1 MTEYSSVAER
11 APATRRSA
19 PDASSW
25 LQHLLMTGSL
35 LVLTVTGLPQ
45 RFHSLAPSEWLL
57 DTAGGIETVRAVHHG
72 AGAVLIAV
80 GLVYLLS
87 AISATQAKGR
97 NGPISMIPDGRDY
110 VDAIATTVYLLGVS
124 RDRPSLRDPSYFQ
137 KFDYWVLAWGL
148 AIMVST
154 GLIRLFPARM
164 TSLLSG
170 DVVAAALQAHSD
182 FALLVVAWLVA
193 IRIVYAAISQKRDA
207 EAAGSEG

>member
-1 MTEYSSVAER
+1 MTEYPSVAER
-11 APATRRSA
+11 APASRRSA

-35 LVLTVTGLPQ
+35 LVLAATGLPQ
-45 RFHSLAPSEWLL
+45 RLESLGPSEWLMN
-57 DTAGGIETVRAVHHG
+57 TAGGIETLRAVHHG

-80 GLVYLLS
+80 GLVYVLS
-87 AISATQAKGR
+87 AISATPAKGR
-97 NGPISMIPDGRDY
+97 NGPLSMIPDGRDY
-110 VDAIATTVYLLGVS
+110 IDAIATTVYLLGVR
-124 RDRPSLRDPSYFQ
+124 RDRPSVRDPSYFQ

-148 AIMVST
+148 TIMVFT

-164 TSLLSG
+164 TNLLSG

-182 FALLVVAWLVA
+182 FALLVVAWIVA
-193 IRIVYAAISQKRDA
+193 IRIVYAAISTRRHV